1 MKAFAVA
8 LATVAL
14 ATAALSACAGSGA
27 LPRPP
32 APFTGDSAAFVIT
45 LGADTTALE
54 LFRIRGNTLDAEV
67 VGRTPR
73 TFVRRVSMSWDDDG
87 RITSYETRVRG
98 PADHRDSA
106 RAVTTWAVASDSIS
120 VTNRTG
126 ARTTTSRMPNGG
138 VSTVLM
144 LPAFSTVAVL
154 ARNALA
160 HGDTL
165 LFAQFGGDPLPFTV
179 RLHSPAT
186 YSFTAPQLGTI
197 LVQLDAVGRVHQI
210 DARGSTVGAV
220 ARRASTLNLP
230 AWISDY
236 AARDSAGTG
245 LGPLSPA
252 DTVSAS
258 VAGANVSIRYQRPSK
273 RGRVIFGGV
282 VPWDAV
288 WRTGANTATAFTT
301 DRNLTVGG
309 VAVPAGSYTLWT
321 VPSRTGWQLVINKQT
336 GQWGTVYNQDQD
348 LARIPMAVERVTS
361 PVEQFTLAIDDGRL
375 SLAWDDTRASVPI
388 AIAP

>member
-1 MKAFAVA
+1 MKSPA
-8 LATVAL
+8 LAL
-14 ATAALSACAGSGA
+14 AATALSACAGSGG

-32 APFTGDSAAFVIT
+32 APFAGDSAAFVIT

-54 LFRIRGNTLDAEV
+54 LFTIRGNTLDAEV

-73 TFVRRVSMSWDDDG
+73 TSVRRVTMSWDDDG

-106 RAVTTWAVASDSIS
+106 RAVTTWAVAADSVS
-120 VTNRTG
+120 VTNRAGT
-126 ARTTTSRMPNGG
+126 RTTTSRMANGG
-138 VSTVLM
+138 VSTVLT
-144 LPAFSTVAVL
+144 LPAYSTFAVL

-165 LFAQFGGDPLPFTV
+165 VYAQFGGDPLPFTV
-179 RLHSPAT
+179 RMDSPAT
-186 YSFTAPQLGTI
+186 YSFTAPQLGTV

-210 DARGSTVGAV
+210 DG
-220 ARRASTLNLP
+220 RRSTLGAMVKRVETVNLP
-230 AWISDY
+230 AWITDY
-236 AARDSAGTG
+236 AARDAAGTG

-258 VAGANVSIRYQRPSK
+258 VGGANVSIRYQRPSK
-273 RGRVIFGGV
+273 RGRMIFGGV

-288 WRTGANTATAFTT
+288 WRTGANTATVFTT

-321 VPSRTGWQLVINKQT
+321 IPGRTGWQLIINKQT
-336 GQWGTVYNQDQD
+336 GQWGTDYNQDQD
-348 LARIPMAVERVTS
+348 LARIPMTVERLTT
-361 PVEQFTLAIDDGRL
+361 PVEQFTLALDDGRL
-375 SLAWDDTRASVPI
+375 SLAWDDTRAWVPI
-388 AIAP
+388 ITR

>member
-1 MKAFAVA
+1 MKSPA
-8 LATVAL
+8 LAL
-14 ATAALSACAGSGA
+14 AATALSACAGSGG

-32 APFTGDSAAFVIT
+32 APFAGDSAAFVIT

-54 LFRIRGNTLDAEV
+54 LFTIRGNTLDAEV

-73 TFVRRVSMSWDDDG
+73 TSVRRVTMSWDDDG

-106 RAVTTWAVASDSIS
+106 RAVTTWAVAADSVS
-120 VTNRTG
+120 VTNRAGT
-126 ARTTTSRMPNGG
+126 RTTTSRMANGG
-138 VSTVLM
+138 VSTVLT
-144 LPAFSTVAVL
+144 LPAYSTFAVL

-165 LFAQFGGDPLPFTV
+165 VYAQFGGDPLPFTV
-179 RLHSPAT
+179 RMDSPAT
-186 YSFTAPQLGTI
+186 YSFTAPQLGTV

-210 DARGSTVGAV
+210 DG
-220 ARRASTLNLP
+220 RRSTLGAMVKRVETVNLP
-230 AWISDY
+230 AWITDY
-236 AARDSAGTG
+236 AARDAAGTG

-258 VAGANVSIRYQRPSK
+258 VGGANVSIRYQRPSK
-273 RGRVIFGGV
+273 RGRMIFGGV

-288 WRTGANTATAFTT
+288 WRTGANTATVFTT

-321 VPSRTGWQLVINKQT
+321 IPGRTGWQLIINKQT
-336 GQWGTVYNQDQD
+336 GQWGTDYNQDQD
-348 LARIPMAVERVTS
+348 LARIPMTVERLTT
-361 PVEQFTLAIDDGRL
+361 PVEQFTLALDDGRL
-375 SLAWDDTRASVPI
+375 SLAWDDTRAWVPI
-388 AIAP
+388 IAR